1 MGSEDEVKG
10 WGRKRRLILQ
20 IVVAVAII
28 AILIII
34 FLASTPADP
43 YDTVD
48 KIMSDPSK
56 YEGEYVEVRGKVEGW
71 YPSNMTFSLA
81 GYLEDDPKA
90 IHIVYAVVPESF
102 ANGKDVVVKGV
113 FDHNGLIYEI
123 GAEEIVVGC
132 SSRY

>member
-1 MGSEDEVKG
+1 MENEGKKG
-10 WGRKRRLILQ
+10 ASRKKRLILQ

-34 FLASTPADP
+34 FLASAPADP

-48 KIMSDPSK
+48 RIMSDPSK
-56 YEGEYVEVRGKVEGW
+56 YEGEYVEVRGRVEGW
-71 YPSNMTFSLA
+71 YPSNKTFSLA
-81 GYLEDDPKA
+81 GYSEDNPMA
-90 IHIVYAVVPESF
+90 IHIMYAIVPESF
-102 ANGKDVVVKGV
+102 SNGKDVVVKGV
-113 FDHNGLIYEI
+113 FDHNGAVYEI